1 MEPDSNLLIHQ
12 IRQRIFSRIVLKRV
26 VEELRKDVP
35 QLIEN
40 LNKSFSFIKYS
51 TKISEKLSIKG
62 FNEITFND
70 YIKLLN
76 WQDLVRRILKIQE
89 GKMSSFDNDENEGN
103 MLKIIEQIEKTK
115 KDNSF
120 FEKFEVEEV
129 FQLIIK

>member
-35 QLIEN
+35 LLIEN

-89 GKMSSFDNDENEGN
+89 GKISNFDDDENEGN

-115 KDNSF
+115 KNNSF

-129 FQLIIK
+129 I